1 MNVVSESLNEC
12 SRALIWLRGFL
23 KEELAPR
30 PGRGVL
36 VARMVIAATVV
47 MIVSMTF
54 RIPYGAFGAVYALI
68 ISRENPQATV
78 DAVKTIVIAFAFA
91 AVYIL
96 VGAAF
101 FAGEPIL
108 RFLWVIGT
116 LFAMFYS
123 LSVIASYVTA
133 VRFGYLIVVTIPLWD
148 QHTTAETKV
157 DNTLWAASAISVAI
171 LITAGIELIFAA
183 LRPADDFSRSVDE
196 RLLLVEDALRAYGLK
211 GSLKGEIANRIVH
224 LSMVGTSRLRRMLR
238 RSGHSLE
245 NGEKLGAVVTLI
257 GRLVDIAANLES
269 FKVQISADDRARIE
283 ELAENIARIRTDL
296 ITGAVLQPVNIS
308 AQKDQPDSVPFL
320 NEMEL
325 IVSMIPQAFEESQ
338 SSGIHAGLVVSEKPP
353 VTFFVADAFS
363 NPEHIKYALRGC
375 LAASLCYVIYN
386 LLAWP
391 DISTA
396 VTTCFL
402 TALSTIGSSRQKQVL
417 RFAGAIAGG
426 VVGIAAQVFIL
437 PHIDSITGFTILF
450 VIITIAA
457 AWVATSGPRLSY
469 LGIQFAVA
477 FYFIN
482 VQAFKFQTSLVLARD
497 RVVGILLGLFM
508 MWVIYDRL
516 WSVPAI
522 VQMNKSLISILRS
535 LAQLTR
541 EPVSSDWEVAVEKS
555 YSLRENTNRS
565 FDQVRDLADSVLFE
579 FGPRRQEYLK
589 SRAQILLLQPQLRML
604 FVTRV
609 TLLKYRLQISGFE
622 LPAPVRMAQQ
632 EFDEHLARVLD
643 GMADR
648 LMNKQSDCPEIF
660 EDSIVKL
667 EGTIN
672 KYDLPHS
679 YALAPHL
686 PVFLELSRRMDGLV
700 RSLDQSLK
708 TV

>member
-12 SRALIWLRGFL
+12 PRALIWLRGFL

-157 DNTLWAASAISVAI
+157 DGTLWAAGAISVAI

-183 LRPADDFSRSVDE
+183 LNLGDDFSRSVDE
-196 RLLLVEDALRAYGLK
+196 RLLLVEDALRSYGSK
-211 GSLKGEIANRIVH
+211 GSLEGQIVNRIVH

-245 NGEKLGAVVTLI
+245 HGEKLGAVVTLV

-269 FKVQISADDRARIE
+269 FKVQVSAHDRARIE
-283 ELAENIARIRTDL
+283 RLAENIARIRTDL
-296 ITGAVLQPVNIS
+296 ITGAVLQPINIS
-308 AQKDQPDSVPFL
+308 AQKYQPGSVPLL
-320 NEMEL
+320 NEIEL
-325 IVSMIPQAFEESQ
+325 IVSMIPQAFEKSQ
-338 SSGIHAGLVVSEKPP
+338 LSGIHARLAVSEKPP

-375 LAASLCYVIYN
+375 LAASLCYAIYN

-417 RFAGAIAGG
+417 RFTGAIAGG
-426 VVGIAAQVFIL
+426 LVGIAAQVFIL

-469 LGIQFAVA
+469 FGIQFAVA

-497 RVVGILLGLFM
+497 RVLGILLGLFM

-522 VQMNKSLISILRS
+522 VQMKKSLISILRS

-541 EPVSSDWEVAVEKS
+541 EPVSSDLEVAVEKN

-579 FGPRRQEYLK
+579 FGPMRQEHLK
-589 SRAQILLLQPQLRML
+589 SRARILLWQPQLRML

-609 TLLKYRLQISGFE
+609 ALLKYRLQIRGFE
-622 LPAPVRMAQQ
+622 LPEPVRMAQQ

-643 GMADR
+643 GMVDR
-648 LMNKQSDCPEIF
+648 LTNKQSDCPEIL
-660 EDSIVKL
+660 ENSIAKL

-672 KYDLPHS
+672 KYDLPQSH
-679 YALAPHL
+679 AIAPHL
-686 PVFLELSRRMDGLV
+686 PAFRELSRRMDSLV
-700 RSLDQSLK
+700 RSLHQSLE
-708 TV
+708 TD